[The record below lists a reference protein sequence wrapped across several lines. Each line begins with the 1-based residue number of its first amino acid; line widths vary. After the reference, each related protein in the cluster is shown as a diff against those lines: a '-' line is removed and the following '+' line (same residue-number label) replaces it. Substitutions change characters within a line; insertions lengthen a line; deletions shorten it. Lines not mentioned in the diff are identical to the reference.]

1 MKSRIDFGWNALD
14 IFSHLGINFC
24 IYFVF
29 LTLLGAENFANFI
42 FISLICGVA
51 QSIIKL
57 GQNDY
62 LIVNK
67 KLSEKILSGVLT
79 LNIVLGIFIFFV
91 LLLIFT
97 LIFYLTDKELI
108 FFVSAIIMAFSVLI
122 STFSNSFLSILQKR
136 QNFKKLFWINFSA
149 SIFGIFFTYLL
160 SSFVNEAFYPVIM
173 VIGTSVSLFIM
184 LLLSKLFK
192 PYLSIGNMFYLYE
205 DAKTFIIPLAKTRPI
220 VVASKNIDSFLVL
233 FIGGDILLV
242 AYNTIKKL
250 FVYPLTILYG
260 ILDRWLYP
268 LLSKLDNENKVNQKY
283 FKLFKGIVLASI
295 SMALIIFFLVS
306 SFDIYIN
313 NYFMT
318 IGIGNIDMMLPIYG
332 FLAAWPLFVLPTL
345 IYTYAKVF
353 RLTNLLPKL
362 SIFQIISMALSMLLT
377 GFLLGLEWITFG
389 YALAYI
395 FMNLYI
401 VVTFKLTDKYF
412 SNL

>member
-1 MKSRIDFGWNALD
+1 LSWNALD
-14 IFSHLGINFC
+14 IISHLGINFC

-29 LTLLGAENFANFI
+29 LTLLGAENLANFI

-57 GQNDY
+57 GQNDF

-79 LNIVLGIFIFFV
+79 LNVVLGIFIFFV
-91 LLLIFT
+91 LLLIFA
-97 LIFYLTDKELI
+97 LIFYLTDRELI
-108 FFVSAIIMAFSVLI
+108 FFVSAIIMSFSVLI
-122 STFSNSFLSILQKR
+122 SIFSNSFLSILQKR
-136 QNFKKLFWINFSA
+136 QNFKKLFCINFSA
-149 SIFGIFFTYLL
+149 SIFGIFLTYLL
-160 SSFVNEAFYPVIM
+160 SSFVNEAVYPAIM

-184 LLLSKLFK
+184 LLLSRLFK
-192 PYLSIGNMFYLYE
+192 PYLSIGNMLYLYE

-220 VVASKNIDSFLVL
+220 MVASKNIDSFLVL

-242 AYNTIKKL
+242 AYNTIKKVS
-250 FVYPLTILYG
+250 VYPLNILYG

-268 LLSKLDNENKVNQKY
+268 FLSKLDNENKVNQIY
-283 FKLFKGIVLASI
+283 FKLIKYSVLASI

-318 IGIGNIDMMLPIYG
+318 IGVGNIDMMLLIYG

-345 IYTYAKVF
+345 IYPYAKVS
-353 RLTNLLPKL
+353 RLTILLPKL
-362 SIFQIISMALSMLLT
+362 AIFQVIFMTLSMLVV
-377 GFLLGLEWITFG
+377 GFLLGQDWITFG
-389 YALAYI
+389 YGLSFI
-395 FMNLYI
+395 LMTLYI
-401 VVTFKLTDKYF
+401 VVNFKLTDKYF
-412 SNL
+412 SKL